1 MTGFKSFED
10 IESWQLARRLANEI
24 YVISRHG
31 KFAKDFVLRDQLHR
45 ASISVLSNIA
55 EGFERG
61 GNAEFVQFL
70 SVAKGSVGEI
80 RAQTYVALDCQ
91 YIDQTQFERLQAR
104 AKDVSRKLAA
114 LMTYLRNSGM
124 KGAKYK

>member
-10 IESWQLARRLANEI
+10 IESWQIARRLAHEI
-24 YVISRHG
+24 FVISGHG
-31 KFAKDFVLRDQLHR
+31 KFAKDFVLRDQMRR
-45 ASISVLSNIA
+45 ASISALSNIA

-70 SVAKGSVGEI
+70 SVAKGSAGEI

-91 YIDQTQFERLQAR
+91 YIDRVQFERLHAV
-104 AKDVSRKLAA
+104 ATDLSRKLAA
-114 LMTYLRNSGM
+114 LIAYLRNSGM
-124 KGAKYK
+124 RGVKYK

>member
-1 MTGFKSFED
+1 MTGFRSFED

-24 YVISRHG
+24 YVISGRG

-70 SVAKGSVGEI
+70 SIAKGSVGEI
-80 RAQTYVALDCQ
+80 RAQTYVALDRQ
-91 YIDQTQFERLQAR
+91 YIDPAQFEQL
-104 AKDVSRKLAA
+104 
-114 LMTYLRNSGM
+114 
-124 KGAKYK
+124 

>member
-10 IESWQLARRLANEI
+10 IESWQHARRLANEI
-24 YVISRHG
+24 YVISGHG
-31 KFAKDFVLRDQLHR
+31 KFAKDFVLRDQMRR

-55 EGFERG
+55 EGFERD

-70 SVAKGSVGEI
+70 SVAKGSIGEI

-91 YIDQTQFERLQAR
+91 YIDQAQFERLQVR
-104 AKDVSRKLAA
+104 AKDISRKLAA

-124 KGAKYK
+124 KGTKYK

>member
-1 MTGFKSFED
+1 MTGFKNFED
-10 IESWQLARRLANEI
+10 IESWQIARRLANEI
-24 YVISRHG
+24 YVISGRG
-31 KFAKDFVLRDQLHR
+31 KFSKDFVLRDQMRR

-61 GNAEFVQFL
+61 GNAEFIQFL

-91 YIDQTQFERLQAR
+91 YMDQAQFERIHAMATEL
-104 AKDVSRKLAA
+104 SRKLAA
-114 LMTYLRNSGM
+114 LIAYLRNSGM
-124 KGAKYK
+124 KGVRYK

>member
-10 IESWQLARRLANEI
+10 IESWQIARRLAHEI
-24 YVISRHG
+24 FVISGHG
-31 KFAKDFVLRDQLHR
+31 KFAKDFVLRDQMRR
-45 ASISVLSNIA
+45 ASISALSNIA

-70 SVAKGSVGEI
+70 SVAKGSAGEI

-91 YIDQTQFERLQAR
+91 YIDQVQFERLHAV
-104 AKDVSRKLAA
+104 ATDLSRKLAA
-114 LMTYLRNSGM
+114 LIAYLRNSGM
-124 KGAKYK
+124 RGVKYK

>member
-24 YVISRHG
+24 YVISGHG
-31 KFAKDFVLRDQLHR
+31 KFAKDFVLRDQMHR

-55 EGFERG
+55 EGYERG

-124 KGAKYK
+124 KGTKYK